1 MIDQIGAIS
10 YQWQS
15 LLGIIELTVLCAFQC
30 KVGNFDAQT
39 RETLLY
45 KYGI

>member
-1 MIDQIGAIS
+1 MIDRIGAIS

-15 LLGIIELTVLCAFQC
+15 LLGAIALTVLCAFQC
-30 KVGNFDAQT
+30 RVGYFDAQI

-45 KYGI
+45 K